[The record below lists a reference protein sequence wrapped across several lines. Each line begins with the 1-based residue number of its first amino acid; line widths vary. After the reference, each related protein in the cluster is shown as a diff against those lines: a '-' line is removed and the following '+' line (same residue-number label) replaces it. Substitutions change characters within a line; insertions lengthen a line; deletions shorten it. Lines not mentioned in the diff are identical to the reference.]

1 MAQEESQ
8 LAISVQAITVT
19 ITSTV
24 LLPQAPL
31 LLPRKP
37 LTQLTSNRGSQ
48 PLTIKHLQQPQ
59 EGTNTQA
66 AVSSS
71 TLITLIIEMVML
83 HLLRTRERSKE
94 IITMKVKLLVIST
107 MKCPLT
113 RLLLKNHTR
122 RRLIVRSRQTTK
134 QKRMCQRVRQ
144 VIKATLKAT
153 PSIQTRESNIMEIK
167 QLLTT
172 KEILTT
178 RRKEATRIRT
188 STAMARTTKTIKGL
202 PSKVGRPKAPP
213 PDNKSMTSNKMRETL
228 SITHTM
234 MRRKSTIKKLK
245 ITGTMTPPTLSQ
257 GRPLISRGEP
267 HIMQSN
273 MPVPLI
279 TKKMP
284 NTNTE
289 LRVVEEFE
297 DHPIKYK
304 KRLREVG
311 RSSRDLITRLYN
323 RRRNFRQP

>member
-1 MAQEESQ
+1 
-8 LAISVQAITVT
+8 
-19 ITSTV
+19 
-24 LLPQAPL
+24 
-31 LLPRKP
+31 
-37 LTQLTSNRGSQ
+37 
-48 PLTIKHLQQPQ
+48 
-59 EGTNTQA
+59 
-66 AVSSS
+66 
-71 TLITLIIEMVML
+71 
-83 HLLRTRERSKE
+83 
-94 IITMKVKLLVIST
+94 

-134 QKRMCQRVRQ
+134 QKRMCQRVRRA
-144 VIKATLKAT
+144 IKATLKAT

-188 STAMARTTKTIKGL
+188 STAMARATKTIKGL

-213 PDNKSMTSNKMRETL
+213 PGTKSMTSNTMRETM
-228 SITHTM
+228 STTHNM

-245 ITGTMTPPTLSQ
+245 ITGKMTPPTLSQ
-257 GRPLISRGEP
+257 GGPLISRGEQ
-267 HIMQSN
+267 HITQSN
-273 MPVPLI
+273 IPAALT

-304 KRLREVG
+304 KRLQEVG
-311 RSSRDLITRLYN
+311 RNARDLITRLYN
-323 RRRNFRQP
+323 QRRNFRQP